1 MLFSL
6 LQIVLLLERVIG
18 EMSPKI
24 AKLLQGT
31 IDGGGD
37 HFDPNLLQYLDE
49 HLVFFRDHLS
59 APNFDRA
66 IGVLWNCCMDV
77 IAEAAQVMSQIK
89 TPELIDKM
97 VNHAIC
103 GPSRPY

>member
-1 MLFSL
+1 MNYCMCFQF
-6 LQIVLLLERVIG
+6 QIVLLLERIVG

-37 HFDPNLLQYLDE
+37 HYDPNLLQYLDE
-49 HLVFFRDHLS
+49 HLVFLRDHLS

-77 IAEAAQVMSQIK
+77 ISEAAQVSCSKVCRVAQK
-89 TPELIDKM
+89 
-97 VNHAIC
+97 
-103 GPSRPY
+103 GRPRRP